1 LKPSVIVLAYLGTI
15 ISGCGTGADRP
26 AGSATDGERVQKKQS
41 FASAR
46 AQPSEREPVATDGAP
61 PDDWFE
67 DVTGRT
73 EIDFAHRN
81 GREAG
86 RFFFIESFGGGAAM
100 VDYDRD
106 GDIDLFFTGG
116 GTIYA
121 DSPVRIGGLPSALF
135 RNGGDW
141 RFADASLP
149 AGFAHAPDYSQGC
162 AVTDFDA
169 DGFSDLLVCCY
180 GRSRLY
186 RNRGD
191 GTYAGD
197 SGETGLP
204 AREWHTAAAFGD
216 IDRDGLPDLFLARY
230 ADWSPEQDVVCQRH
244 GTRDLCGPSSYPGTT
259 CQFFRNSGD
268 GRFEDWSAR
277 VGLQGN
283 VHGLGVVAADF
294 NGDGRVDFYVA
305 SDETPKH
312 LYLGTPESGFREAA
326 AAAGVAVGELGQN
339 EGSMGVDVGD
349 YNGDG
354 LPDIFVTNFE
364 NEDCSLYRNLGDG
377 LFLHSTVAA
386 GLSGRSRRRVGFGTS
401 LSDFNGDGWLD
412 LFVLNGNPIYTTAET
427 PFKQTPQLFVNRQ
440 GRRFDEISDQG
451 GPYFREAHSGRGAA
465 AGDLD
470 DDGALDLVTVLMNEP
485 VRILAN
491 RLPRKN
497 FLRVEL
503 RARRGEPDATGARVA
518 AEFDGRRLIRFAARG
533 TSYFSQ
539 PDPRFLFP
547 LAPELEKADVTVDWP
562 GRAREVFRGLAARRT
577 HVLVEGRGEV
587 HDSP

>member
-1 LKPSVIVLAYLGTI
+1 MSSSV
-15 ISGCGTGADRP
+15 
-26 AGSATDGERVQKKQS
+26 
-41 FASAR
+41 
-46 AQPSEREPVATDGAP
+46 AQPGEQEPAATAVAR

-67 DVTGRT
+67 DLTGRT
-73 EIDFAHRN
+73 GIDFAHRN

-86 RFFFIESFGGGAAM
+86 RFFFIESFGGGVAM

-116 GTIYA
+116 GTISA
-121 DSPVRIGGLPSALF
+121 ESPVRISGLPSALF
-135 RNGGDW
+135 RNDGDW
-141 RFADASLP
+141 RFADASVP
-149 AGFAHAPDYSQGC
+149 AGFGEAPDYSQGC

-169 DGFSDLLVCCY
+169 DGFPDLLVCCY

-197 SGETGLP
+197 ADDAGLP
-204 AREWHTAAAFGD
+204 SREWHTAAAFGD

-230 ADWSPEQDVVCQRH
+230 TDWSPERDVVCKMHR
-244 GTRDLCGPSSYPGTT
+244 TRDLCGPSSYAGTT
-259 CQFFRNSGD
+259 CQFFHNCGD

-312 LYLGTPESGFREAA
+312 LYLGTPENDFREAG

-354 LPDIFVTNFE
+354 RPDIFVTNFE

-386 GLSGRSRRRVGFGTS
+386 GLSGRSRRRVGFGTA
-401 LSDFNGDGWLD
+401 LTDFNGDGWLD
-412 LFVLNGNPIYTTAET
+412 LFVLNGNPIYTTADT
-427 PFKQTPQLFVNRQ
+427 PFKQAPQLFLNRQ
-440 GRRFDEISDQG
+440 GRRFENISDQG
-451 GPYFREAHSGRGAA
+451 GPYFREEHSGRGAA

-470 DDGALDLVTVLMNEP
+470 DDGAPDLVTVLMNEP

-491 RLPRKN
+491 RLRPRN
-497 FLRVEL
+497 FIGVEL
-503 RARRGEPDATGARVA
+503 RARGGEPDATGARLT
-518 AEFDGRRLIRFAARG
+518 AEFDGRRLVRFVARG

-547 LAPELEKADVTVDWP
+547 LSPETERADVIVEWP
-562 GRAREVFRGLAARRT
+562 GRAAEVFRGLKARGK
-577 HVLVEGRGEV
+577 HVLVEGRGENS
-587 HDSP
+587 HEPR

>member
-1 LKPSVIVLAYLGTI
+1 V
-15 ISGCGTGADRP
+15 ISGCGTNGDRP
-26 AGSATDGERVQKKQS
+26 ARDSTASDRIPTTQIKSALP
-41 FASAR
+41 
-46 AQPSEREPVATDGAP
+46 AQPNEPELVATAGARTT
-61 PDDWFE
+61 DWF
-67 DVTGRT
+67 DDLTDRTG
-73 EIDFAHRN
+73 IPFVHRN
-81 GREAG
+81 GRETG
-86 RFFFIESFGGGAAM
+86 RFFFIESFGGGVAM

-106 GDIDLFFTGG
+106 SDIDLFFTGG
-116 GTIYA
+116 GTISA
-121 DSPVRIGGLPSALF
+121 DSPVRIAGLPSGLF
-135 RNGGDW
+135 RNGGHWD
-141 RFADASLP
+141 FADATVP
-149 AGFAHAPDYSQGC
+149 AGFAQAPDYSQGC

-191 GTYAGD
+191 GTYADD

-204 AREWHTAAAFGD
+204 SREWHTAAAFGD

-230 ADWSPEQDVVCQRH
+230 TGWSPEQDVVCRTH

-259 CQFFRNSGD
+259 CQFFHNSGD
-268 GRFEDWSAR
+268 GRFEDWSVR

-294 NGDGRVDFYVA
+294 NGDGWIDFYVA
-305 SDETPKH
+305 SDETPKQ
-312 LYLGTPESGFREAA
+312 LYLGTPENAFRESG

-364 NEDCSLYRNLGDG
+364 NEDCSLYRNLGEG
-377 LFLHSTVAA
+377 LYLHSTVAS
-386 GLSGRSRRRVGFGTS
+386 GLSGRSRRRVGFGAA
-401 LSDFNGDGWLD
+401 LCDFNGDGWLD

-427 PFKQTPQLFVNRQ
+427 PFKQAPQLFLNRQ
-440 GRRFDEISDQG
+440 GRRFEEITGQG

-470 DDGALDLVTVLMNEP
+470 DDGAPDLVTVLMNEP

-491 RLPRKN
+491 RLHLQN
-497 FLRVEL
+497 FVRVEL
-503 RARRGEPDATGARVA
+503 RARRGEPDATGARITS
-518 AEFDGRRLIRFAARG
+518 EFDGRRLVRFAARG

-547 LAPELEKADVTVDWP
+547 LSPETEKADVTVEWP
-562 GRAREVFRGLAARRT
+562 GRGGEVFRGLAARQT
-577 HVLVEGRGEV
+577 HVLVEGRGEQV
-587 HDSP
+587 HAPH